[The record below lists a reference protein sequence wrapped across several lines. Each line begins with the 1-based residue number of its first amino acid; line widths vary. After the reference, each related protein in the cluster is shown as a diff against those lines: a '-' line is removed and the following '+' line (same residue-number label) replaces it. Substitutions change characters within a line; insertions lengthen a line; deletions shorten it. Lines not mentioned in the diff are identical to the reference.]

1 MKKIKIELHYQMF
14 LALVLGLFCGWAFSD
29 HYEVWKNVV
38 NGIGQIFLNAL
49 SMIVVPLVFLS
60 TVLSIS
66 KIDSTRSMGEIAK
79 KSFSYFVITAII
91 AAVIA
96 VVIADIASFKLDAS
110 QMAVSQT
117 IESAKLQEIMEN
129 ADKESQ
135 MTPMDKVVNIV
146 PKNIFEA
153 FAADNMMPIL
163 FFSLTLGYF
172 ITKIRTDMRNAVN
185 LLFESFQE
193 VIMKMT
199 DFIIKLSPIGTFAI
213 VMNLVGQQSD
223 KIWSCSKIMFSFIG
237 LVWFALLV
245 VGLFLF
251 VVAGRMAKLPRIEY
265 HKRIIDTLMM
275 AFSARSSHS
284 VMPQMME
291 NMVKM
296 GVSDHLT
303 NFTIPLGVT
312 FNKIGTVIYECMAVL
327 FVAQACQVEMD
338 FGSQV
343 SLICVSIITVMA
355 APSIPMAGVA
365 FLAILL
371 KIMKFEDEQIV
382 SYMGLFYAID
392 FLCDMPKTMLNV
404 YSVCCGTAIVA
415 RSEGEQLRFANEKR
429 IVKSED

>member
-1 MKKIKIELHYQMF
+1 M
-14 LALVLGLFCGWAFSD
+14 
-29 HYEVWKNVV
+29 V

-66 KIDSTRSMGEIAK
+66 KIDSTRSMGEMAK

-96 VVIADIASFKLDAS
+96 VVIADIASFKIDAS

-117 IESAKLQEIMEN
+117 IESPQLQEIMEN
-129 ADKESQ
+129 ADKVTQ

-146 PKNIFEA
+146 PENIFEA

-172 ITKIRTDMRNAVN
+172 ITKIRADRRNVVN
-185 LLFESFQE
+185 ELFESFQE
-193 VIMKMT
+193 VIMKIT

-223 KIWSCSKIMFSFIG
+223 KIWSYSKIIFSFIG
-237 LVWFALLV
+237 LVWFALIV
-245 VGLFLF
+245 VGVFLF
-251 VVAGRMAKLPRIEY
+251 VATGRMAKLPRIEY
-265 HKRIIDTLMM
+265 LKRIIGTLML

-296 GVSDHLT
+296 GVSEHLT
-303 NFTIPLGVT
+303 NFTIPLGIT
-312 FNKIGTVIYECMAVL
+312 FNKIGTIIYECMAVL

-355 APSIPMAGVA
+355 APSIPMAGVT

-382 SYMGLFYAID
+382 SYMGLLYAID
-392 FLCDMPKTMLNV
+392 FLCDMPKTMLNA
-404 YSVCCGTAIVA
+404 YSVCCGTVIVA
-415 RSEGEQLRFANEKR
+415 RSEGETLRFASEK
-429 IVKSED
+429 

>member
-1 MKKIKIELHYQMF
+1 MKTIKIALHHQM
-14 LALVLGLFCGWAFSD
+14 LIALVLGILCGWVFNGCYSIWRNIV
-29 HYEVWKNVV
+29 Y
-38 NGIGQIFLNAL
+38 GIGQIFLHAL

-66 KIDSTRSMGEIAK
+66 KIDSTRSMGEMAK

-96 VVIADIASFKLDAS
+96 VVIADIASFKIDAS

-117 IESAKLQEIMEN
+117 IESPQLQEIMEN
-129 ADKESQ
+129 ADKVTQ

-146 PKNIFEA
+146 PENIFEA

-172 ITKIRTDMRNAVN
+172 ITKIRADRRNVVN
-185 LLFESFQE
+185 ELFESFQE
-193 VIMKMT
+193 VIMKIT

-223 KIWSCSKIMFSFIG
+223 KIWSYSKIIFSFIG
-237 LVWFALLV
+237 LVRFALIV
-245 VGLFLF
+245 VGVFLF
-251 VVAGRMAKLPRIEY
+251 VATGRMAKLPRIEY
-265 HKRIIDTLMM
+265 LKRIIGTLML

-296 GVSDHLT
+296 GVSEHLT
-303 NFTIPLGVT
+303 NFTIPLGIT
-312 FNKIGTVIYECMAVL
+312 FNKIGTIIYECMAVL

-355 APSIPMAGVA
+355 APSIPMAGVT

-371 KIMKFEDEQIV
+371 KIMKFEDGQIV
-382 SYMGLFYAID
+382 SYMGLLYAID
-392 FLCDMPKTMLNV
+392 FLCDMPKTMLNA
-404 YSVCCGTAIVA
+404 YSVCCGTVIVA
-415 RSEGEQLRFANEKR
+415 RSEGETLRFASEK
-429 IVKSED
+429 